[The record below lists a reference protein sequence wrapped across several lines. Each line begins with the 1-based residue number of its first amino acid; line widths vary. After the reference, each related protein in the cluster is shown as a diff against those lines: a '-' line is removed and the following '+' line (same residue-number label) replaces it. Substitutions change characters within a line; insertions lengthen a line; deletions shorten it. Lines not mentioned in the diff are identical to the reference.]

1 MSSSVLLIGGEGY
14 IGSVLSNY
22 LLHKGYKVRSL
33 DALIY
38 PDQKMDLVK
47 ANIKNFEFILGDIRN
62 KTILKKSLEGINSV
76 VILAGLV
83 GDPITKKYPK
93 EAQEINYHAIKDLIN
108 QCDNKKIEKL
118 IFIST
123 FSNYG
128 FIDETLKAKEEH
140 ELKPLSLY
148 AKHKVEIENYI
159 LSLKGKINFCPTI
172 LRFATAFGS
181 SPRMRFD
188 LTVNQFTKEL
198 FNKNPLNIYDEN
210 TWRPYCHVKD
220 FSRLIEIVLNEKKE
234 KLNFQIFNSGGDQNN
249 FTKKNIIEA
258 ITKLI
263 PSNNKISYEPGDKDK
278 RNYRVNFEKVKKL
291 LNFNVEYTIQDGIQE
306 MISSLKSNLYQKK
319 RNKIDKLGNFE
330 INL

>member
-62 KTILKKSLEGINSV
+62 KTILKKSLEGINRV

-123 FSNYG
+123 CSNYG

-291 LNFNVEYTIQDGIQE
+291 LNFYVEYTIQDGIQE

>member
-319 RNKIDKLGNFE
+319 RTKIDKLGNFE

>member
-123 FSNYG
+123 CSNYG

-291 LNFNVEYTIQDGIQE
+291 LNFNVEYTIQDGVQE

>member
-123 FSNYG
+123 CSNYG

-220 FSRLIEIVLNEKKE
+220 FSRLIEMVLNEKKE

>member
-1 MSSSVLLIGGEGY
+1 
-14 IGSVLSNY
+14 
-22 LLHKGYKVRSL
+22 
-33 DALIY
+33 
-38 PDQKMDLVK
+38 
-47 ANIKNFEFILGDIRN
+47 
-62 KTILKKSLEGINSV
+62 
-76 VILAGLV
+76 
-83 GDPITKKYPK
+83 
-93 EAQEINYHAIKDLIN
+93 
-108 QCDNKKIEKL
+108 
-118 IFIST
+118 
-123 FSNYG
+123 
-128 FIDETLKAKEEH
+128 
-140 ELKPLSLY
+140 
-148 AKHKVEIENYI
+148 
-159 LSLKGKINFCPTI
+159 
-172 LRFATAFGS
+172 
-181 SPRMRFD
+181 MRFD
-188 LTVNQFTKEL
+188 LTINEFVNEIY
-198 FNKNPLNIYDEN
+198 FNKEVGVYDPD

-319 RNKIDKLGNFE
+319 RTKIDKLGNFE

>member
-38 PDQKMDLVK
+38 PEQNIDLVK
-47 ANIKNFEFILGDIRN
+47 ANIKTFEFILGDIRN

-123 FSNYG
+123 CSNYG

>member
-1 MSSSVLLIGGEGY
+1 MSIFSCVFWFKLSLRR
-14 IGSVLSNY
+14 GSFL
-22 LLHKGYKVRSL
+22 KVRFVL
-33 DALIY
+33 KKLLF
-38 PDQKMDLVK
+38 P
-47 ANIKNFEFILGDIRN
+47 F
-62 KTILKKSLEGINSV
+62 LKKS
-76 VILAGLV
+76 IL
-83 GDPITKKYPK
+83 IK
-93 EAQEINYHAIKDLIN
+93 EKIYIKVL
-108 QCDNKKIEKL
+108 
-118 IFIST
+118 
-123 FSNYG
+123 
-128 FIDETLKAKEEH
+128 
-140 ELKPLSLY
+140 
-148 AKHKVEIENYI
+148 
-159 LSLKGKINFCPTI
+159 LKGKINFCPTI

-263 PSNNKISYEPGDKDK
+263 PYNNKISYEPGDKDK

>member
-123 FSNYG
+123 CSNYG